1 MNATTTTGRSPKQE
15 RALLDKLGLVP
26 GSRGLRDD

>member
-1 MNATTTTGRSPKQE
+1 MNDARRSPMQE

>member
-1 MNATTTTGRSPKQE
+1 MSAAGRSPKQE